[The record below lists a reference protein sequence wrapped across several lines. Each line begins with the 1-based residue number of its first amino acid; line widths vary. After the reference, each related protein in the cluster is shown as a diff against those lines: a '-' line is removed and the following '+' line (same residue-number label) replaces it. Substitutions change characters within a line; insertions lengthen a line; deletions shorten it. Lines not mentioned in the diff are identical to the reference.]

1 LTWRRRGRGG
11 TRKAHLLLSRQVE
24 QQVGLDQRLGVLVQ
38 ERDVLVLVAL
48 EVARLDAL
56 VGEETFRW
64 GRAVGLV
71 EAGKGEV
78 LELVLDPFGS
88 TTGRWRWE
96 DEDKD

>member
-1 LTWRRRGRGG
+1 
-11 TRKAHLLLSRQVE
+11 
-24 QQVGLDQRLGVLVQ
+24 VQ

-78 LELVLDPFGS
+78 LKLVLDPFGS
-88 TTGRWRWE
+88 TTGR
-96 DEDKD
+96 